1 MADEDGH
8 FRGETLD
15 LLLHDLDDDI
25 LDPEF
30 EEQIAVAVTEVGMGN
45 EVNKL
50 YAFFPVYHK
59 ILSLQLC
66 LLSLCWMAS
75 SIQQSYLLICYT

>member
-25 LDPEF
+25 LDREF
-30 EEQIAVAVTEVGMGN
+30 EEQIAIAVVEVGMDN

-50 YAFFPVYHK
+50 YAFFLFITRFYHYNFV
-59 ILSLQLC
+59 C
-66 LLSLCWMAS
+66 FG
-75 SIQQSYLLICYT
+75 